1 MELFKYKL
9 LNLCLVKIKLFI
21 ISLSIV
27 TTCIAQVENFVV
39 NDLNFRAFL
48 QENHPEIF
56 INDSLLDINS
66 CYNITS
72 IDCSSSGISSIDGIQ
87 YFENLTHLNC
97 SYNQLNQLP
106 ELPPNLTFLNA
117 SHCVNLSTI
126 ESLPHSL
133 EFIDC
138 SYNQI
143 NVLPD
148 LPSNLIQ
155 LYCAVNT
162 LNTLPNLPY
171 NLTHIDCSFNNLTS
185 LPYLPEN
192 LAHINCSYN
201 ELTSLPDLPTE
212 LGLLYNNPL
221 NIFNNN
227 IECVGDYSYIFEEL
241 LGIYPSCI
249 DSYDIITQDVNLP
262 QGWSMFSVYGRTSNM
277 NLDNI
282 LNPISSD
289 VIMAKDNDGAVYLSE
304 FNYNGVGEIVLGEAY
319 QIKTSNATSLSLNI
333 EYVEP
338 ETHPI
343 VLNSGWNMI
352 GYIRNQPA
360 SADLVLNDLI
370 QCNNL
375 VMAKDE
381 LGAVLIPSMNYNGIG
396 NMEPGKGYQIKV
408 QENTLLHFLPN
419 NTTY

>member
-1 MELFKYKL
+1 M
-9 LNLCLVKIKLFI
+9 KLFI

-27 TTCIAQVENFVV
+27 SSCIAQEGNFVV

-48 QENHPEIF
+48 QENHSEIF

-66 CYNITS
+66 CSNIIS
-72 IDCSSSGISSIDGIQ
+72 MDCSSSGISNLDGIQ
-87 YFENLTHLNC
+87 HFENLTDLNC
-97 SYNQLNQLP
+97 GYNQITQLP
-106 ELPPNLTFLNA
+106 ELPPNLITLNA
-117 SHCVNLSTI
+117 SHCINLSAI
-126 ESLPHSL
+126 ESLPNAL

-143 NVLPD
+143 TVLPD
-148 LPSNLIQ
+148 LPSNLKQ
-155 LYCAVNT
+155 LYCGVNAI
-162 LNTLPNLPY
+162 NSLPNLPY

-201 ELTSLPDLPTE
+201 QITSLPNLPTE

-227 IECVGDYSYIFEEL
+227 IECVGDYSNIFEEL
-241 LGIYPSCI
+241 LGIYPHCV
-249 DSYDIITQDVNLP
+249 DSNNLITQEINLP
-262 QGWSMFSVYGRTSNM
+262 EGWSIFSISGLTSNM

-282 LNPISSD
+282 LTPISSD
-289 VIMAKDNDGAVYLSE
+289 IIMAKDNYGAVYLSE
-304 FNYNGVGEIVLGEAY
+304 FDYNGVGEIVLGEAY
-319 QIKTSNATSLSLNI
+319 QIKTFNSTSLSLNI
-333 EYVEP
+333 EYIEP

-343 VLNSGWNMI
+343 LLNTGWNMI

-360 SADLVLNDLI
+360 LANLVLNDLI

-375 VMAKDE
+375 IMAKDE
-381 LGAVLIPSMNYNGIG
+381 LGAVLIPSWDYNGIG

-408 QENTLLHFLPN
+408 EENTLLHFLPN
-419 NTTY
+419 NINY

>member
-1 MELFKYKL
+1 MK
-9 LNLCLVKIKLFI
+9 VFI
-21 ISLSIV
+21 ASLYIASS
-27 TTCIAQVENFVV
+27 CIAQVGNFVV

-48 QENHPEIF
+48 QENHSEIF
-56 INDSLLDINS
+56 INDSLLDINACS
-66 CYNITS
+66 NITS
-72 IDCSSSGISSIDGIQ
+72 IDCSSSNISSIVGIQ

-97 SYNQLNQLP
+97 SYNQLTQLP
-106 ELPPNLTFLNA
+106 ELPTNLTFLNT
-117 SHCVNLSTI
+117 SHCINLVTI

-143 NVLPD
+143 NSLPD
-148 LPSNLIQ
+148 LPSNLKQ

-227 IECVGDYSYIFEEL
+227 IECVGDYSDIFEEL

-249 DSYDIITQDVNLP
+249 DSYEVITQDVNLP
-262 QGWSMFSVYGRTSNM
+262 QGWSMFSLYGRTSNM

-282 LNPISSD
+282 LTPISSD
-289 VIMAKDNDGAVYLSE
+289 IIMAKDNNGAVYLSE
-304 FNYNGVGEIVLGEAY
+304 FNYNGVGEIVMGEAY

-338 ETHPI
+338 ETYPI
-343 VLNSGWNMI
+343 ELNTGWNMI
-352 GYIRNQPA
+352 GYIRNEPA

-419 NTTY
+419 DTTY